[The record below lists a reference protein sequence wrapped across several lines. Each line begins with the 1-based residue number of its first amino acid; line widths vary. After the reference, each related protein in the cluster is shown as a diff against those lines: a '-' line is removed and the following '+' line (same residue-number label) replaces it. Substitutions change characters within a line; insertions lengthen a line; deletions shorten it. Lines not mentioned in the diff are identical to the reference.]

1 MSNERRNA
9 TQGSPGLLGRLVYRL
24 LLDPTLGVQ
33 AMLLAICAIAA
44 YAFPVFLTQANL
56 YNILGSSIIVMI
68 LAFGM
73 TVVLIAG
80 GIDLSVG
87 AVMALCAAV
96 TAEALLAGYPLVV
109 AMPLAVAT
117 GVLAGLGNGLLITM
131 LGLPDFIATLAMLG
145 FASGVLYIWTGGVPI
160 IGYMLPEYY
169 YVGGL
174 TPLVGEVTV
183 PMLTALV
190 LALLLGAMLG
200 WTRLGTHLFAVG
212 SSEHSAMQSGV
223 SVHRIRVTAY
233 VISGAAAAVAGI
245 VMAGRNT
252 NVPADLGTGYEIQA
266 IAAAV
271 IGGASLGGGRGR
283 ILGAVLGALTLA
295 VSVNLIN
302 LLGVPSSYQ
311 KIVVGAILMLAVIAN
326 RLSAIVNGRARARR
340 AARAPADERVDDYV
354 DDPDLGPPSPPAE
367 SLNPSRKVVR

>member
-1 MSNERRNA
+1 MSSDRTNA
-9 TQGSPGLLGRLVYRL
+9 AKGSSGFLGRLVYRL
-24 LLDPTLGVQ
+24 LLDPTLGVLSL
-33 AMLLAICAIAA
+33 LLAICLVAA
-44 YAFPVFLTQANL
+44 FAFPVFLTQANL
-56 YNILGSSIIVMI
+56 YNVVGSSMIVMI
-68 LAFGM
+68 LAVGM

-87 AVMALCAAV
+87 AVMALCAGV
-96 TAEALLAGYPLVV
+96 VAEALLAGL
-109 AMPLAVAT
+109 PLAVAVPLALAT
-117 GVLAGLGNGLLITM
+117 GVVAGLGNGLLITS

-160 IGYMLPEYY
+160 IGYMVPEYY
-169 YVGGL
+169 YIGGL

-183 PMLTALV
+183 PMVIALV

-200 WTRLGTHLFAVG
+200 WTRLGTHVFAVG
-212 SSEHSAMQSGV
+212 SSQHSAMQSGV
-223 SVHRIRVTAY
+223 SVHRVRITAY
-233 VISGAAAAVAGI
+233 VISGAAAGVAGI

-266 IAAAV
+266 ITAAI

-295 VSVNLIN
+295 VSINLIN

-311 KIVVGAILMLAVIAN
+311 KIVIGAILLLAVLSN
-326 RLSAIVNGRARARR
+326 RLSAIVNARAREKR
-340 AARAPADERVDDYV
+340 VSQLVADDGVDDS
-354 DDPDLGPPSPPAE
+354 DPGPPFTPAE
-367 SLNPSRKVVR
+367 SVNPPRKVMQ